1 MKKFNKKEKELN
13 KKIIKFEFQLSE
25 KIEEIQQIRNDL
37 YERITTLENLTKELF
52 SENNILINKLAKYE
66 LVDKFSD
73 EDETVFDY
81 TSIKGKLVVIY
92 KNYKENITVR
102 LSELKIVMEMIEYIR
117 SHNDEVHSSE
127 RYEKIIETRKKIHEI
142 KTNIISI
149 SVKMRDDLSRF

>member
-25 KIEEIQQIRNDL
+25 KIEEIQQIRTDL
-37 YERITTLENLTKELF
+37 YERITTLENLTEELF

>member
-25 KIEEIQQIRNDL
+25 KIEEIQQIRTDL